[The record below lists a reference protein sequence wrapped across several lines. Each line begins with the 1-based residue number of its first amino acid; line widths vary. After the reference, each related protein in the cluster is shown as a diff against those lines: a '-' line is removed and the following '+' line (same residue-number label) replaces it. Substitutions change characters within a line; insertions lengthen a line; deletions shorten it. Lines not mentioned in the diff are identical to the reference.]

1 MITKTTQY
9 CKNQKLSKAIS
20 YVTGSEFIVEA
31 HARET
36 VARASGLIGFIS
48 FFKINNWGEY
58 LKISSAH

>member
-36 VARASGLIGFIS
+36 V
-48 FFKINNWGEY
+48 KWNDPKKVDKN
-58 LKISSAH
+58 

>member
-20 YVTGSEFIVEA
+20 YVTVSEFIVEA

-36 VARASGLIGFIS
+36 V
-48 FFKINNWGEY
+48 K
-58 LKISSAH
+58 